1 MRHLSHTGMLAVAVI
16 AGAVPAKAC
25 MTFVPLRAEDV
36 RYADTVVVGRVE
48 KYRIIRHDPSGR
60 KADRVVKSPGPI
72 WDYARFEV
80 VVDQVLLGRAP
91 RRLSVT
97 WDNSTFDEPES
108 MAPGPYLIALRN
120 PARPIPPLRGPSATI
135 FPAPRADLPTLL
147 QAPCSSPFLLPA
159 AGGDADAVRGILA
172 GKPEPERR

>member
-1 MRHLSHTGMLAVAVI
+1 MRHLWHAGTLTIAII
-16 AGAVPAKAC
+16 AGAVPAQAC
-25 MTFVPLRAEDV
+25 MTFVPLQAEDV
-36 RYADTVVVGRVE
+36 RYADTVVIGRVE
-48 KYRIIRHDPSGR
+48 KYRIIRHDPTGR
-60 KADRVVKSPGPI
+60 KADQVVKSPGPI

-108 MAPGPYLIALRN
+108 MGPGPYLIALRN

-159 AGGDADAVRGILA
+159 AGGDADAVRKILA
-172 GKPEPERR
+172 GKPKPERR